1 MYVSKYGFHLILW
14 TFPIFLRL
22 CAFTLLVTCFLC
34 QSESYLNFR
43 YRANITTYI
52 KYSLMPIAVGIL
64 PSFKCLSLFVHS
76 FTDTHIQ
83 PRIVFILVLFYF
95 LLNWKHLKAQT
106 MLSTLIS
113 SIPLE
118 VLFTLQKPGD
128 FIWTELVILYTIY
141 CVELCL
147 SCFGYIQDIFYN
159 IYKIFFKKEWRI
171 REKLEK
177 FLSNVHT

>member
-1 MYVSKYGFHLILW
+1 MSVSMASISVLW
-14 TFPIFLRL
+14 TFPIFPRF

-34 QSESYLNFR
+34 HSESYLNFR
-43 YRANITTYI
+43 YRSNITTYI

-76 FTDTHIQ
+76 FIDTHIQ

-106 MLSTLIS
+106 TLSTLIS

-128 FIWTELVILYTIY
+128 FIWTELVILYTIWPNFW
-141 CVELCL
+141 VALV
-147 SCFGYIQDIFYN
+147 